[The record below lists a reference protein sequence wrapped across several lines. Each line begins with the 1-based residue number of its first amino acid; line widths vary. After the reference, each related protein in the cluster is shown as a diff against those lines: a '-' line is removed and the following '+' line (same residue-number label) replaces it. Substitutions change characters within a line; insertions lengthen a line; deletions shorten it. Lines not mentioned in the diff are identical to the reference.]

1 MCCPW
6 RDKIKIKEVNKKYNF
21 TIHAILLP
29 ILNSTFIFSRFSY
42 IFFLIKLPYNFSL
55 DWLQMAVKWR
65 ECSTIDCTLWIKY
78 LLLIKYRFSS
88 HSSFVLNS
96 LENVFFK
103 EVNQFG
109 AVDKRICKLKTH
121 FIYWMLEWCCVV
133 FERGFSFY
141 CNLLQFAL
149 AIDFYTHFILKVTR
163 VNKYKENENLQANQN
178 HLKNYIN
185 DISSC
190 KSQQITKTEK
200 NRNHLLRT
208 IIFLWQQISF

>member
-1 MCCPW
+1 MKIILPRRRIRPFKEKYIKKQNKDWMKRKRRKKNRNLCKKHCYEVKIKKNPFSLCCPW

-96 LENVFFK
+96 FENVFFK
-103 EVNQFG
+103 RSESV
-109 AVDKRICKLKTH
+109 
-121 FIYWMLEWCCVV
+121 WCC
-133 FERGFSFY
+133 
-141 CNLLQFAL
+141 
-149 AIDFYTHFILKVTR
+149 
-163 VNKYKENENLQANQN
+163 
-178 HLKNYIN
+178 
-185 DISSC
+185 
-190 KSQQITKTEK
+190 
-200 NRNHLLRT
+200 
-208 IIFLWQQISF
+208 W